1 MSIKL
6 RNLLNCCNCWIISNL
21 LRMLTLPIRILF
33 DICLSVS
40 LSSMPSLLIQLS
52 ILLYDW
58 INFNMYSLQH
68 WLFHA
73 RWQLHLVSLWN
84 QNCWWKLDS
93 GQLLLQLHKL
103 KLLPQ
108 LCRWILSIQW
118 QLFCL
123 LNRMFSVHQRFCL
136 RTLCFRI
143 LPKWFV
149 LLELL
154 KHQRLS
160 ILFKSYCLHCL
171 SPALLF
177 VGPRL
182 SVLPSLVR
190 NLHFTTP
197 MLLLS
202 SPILPQLQP
211 SMHPLS
217 RAL

>member
-1 MSIKL
+1 M
-6 RNLLNCCNCWIISNL
+6 
-21 LRMLTLPIRILF
+21 
-33 DICLSVS
+33 
-40 LSSMPSLLIQLS
+40 
-52 ILLYDW
+52 
-58 INFNMYSLQH
+58 
-68 WLFHA
+68 
-73 RWQLHLVSLWN
+73 
-84 QNCWWKLDS
+84 
-93 GQLLLQLHKL
+93 LQLHKL

-160 ILFKSYCLHCL
+160 ILFKSYCLYYL
-171 SPALLF
+171 PPTLLF
-177 VGPRL
+177 VEPRL
-182 SVLPSLVR
+182 SVLPNLVHK
-190 NLHFTTP
+190 LYFSTL

-211 SMHPLS
+211 SMHPLPRPLS
-217 RAL
+217 NMSFNGILPWLQSWSILQLVCCYLQLMLF